1 MWYVTRKTGK
11 TVQPSHEFVRVVANR
26 ERVARAPVP
35 LVVGHVLA
43 DNLLPSVTFVA
54 RISFLNIC
62 KRVERVRAVIIDGH
76 WIDLSTSTGT
86 TKR

>member
-1 MWYVTRKTGK
+1 M
-11 TVQPSHEFVRVVANR
+11 VANR

-54 RISFLNIC
+54 HISFLDIC

-76 WIDLSTSTGT
+76 WIRVRAEVGRVVVHGDVLP
-86 TKR
+86 